1 MTDQNIIVHIL
12 GENKLSSVLSDVTG
26 DMGNLGNVMTGLFS
40 TVELVKTGFEALS
53 GVIAAGKSA
62 FIDYNAQMETTKIAL
77 TTLLGNADDAEAT
90 FRKLHRLAANTPFEF
105 PGLADAGKRLVAM
118 GFSAKGAQ
126 DALEASA
133 NAAAALGKGQEGI
146 DRIGLALGQTAVKAK
161 ASAEEMMQLAEVG
174 VNPYEILQN
183 KLGLTA
189 DQAANLGNQ
198 NISGRKVAE
207 ALVEGMQEQFAG
219 SSKALSDSFT
229 GMLATVKDDIAYI
242 LGDIGEPLFEALKE
256 PLSKIRD
263 FMADTVNSIND
274 IGLGATLKNML
285 GVEVI
290 NGALIVWQ
298 TLKQTVSGLAEVI
311 WSVLSAIANI
321 GIALINF
328 QTSINGFK
336 TALGEGSSFITAF
349 SAALAGTKTFL
360 DVLSEAITFVSD
372 KIANELMYVANE
384 SNESLNEL
392 SDTIADTV
400 SPAFEFVADVIEAV
414 IEAFAGFIGAIG
426 ELFDG
431 ISNITDSVLTALGGF
446 ADAIGTLFELALGG
460 VLSIAGD
467 FADGLYNLIVGGT
480 DDTANDSSSII
491 GSYIDYFCAA
501 FEGLQSS
508 LSSIWNA
515 IANTILSKVRWFV
528 DRILGILKELSGYAS
543 GIVDFIS
550 EKVSNISNKF
560 KANFDE
566 IKKGITDAT
575 KVKSGPAGSGGTSMW
590 RKEISSNGGGAGS
603 GGGRSSGGR
612 STGTSAAEK
621 AAKEAQK
628 WAEKIDKDWHDLNK
642 KLKKETESS
651 YAQAIATL
659 DDEYMKYY
667 KDIEEAKNRGIDTT
681 RLESTLSDY
690 YKRVTEKLKKSADD
704 ALADMRSKTELLR
717 ADLSQDFTIK
727 ADVQYSD
734 DLRKINED
742 IEKFKKSSLTNNLA
756 HNEAVEDLVTV
767 YKAQA
772 TLEASTKKINTE
784 FKGLTTEMSDKLKD
798 IKSLFDT
805 GSMDLGHYIDQQID
819 VYHGYTDRLEN
830 IAANVK
836 SKMDEAL
843 ANEDTVSFKAWQN
856 VLRDVNTELLEIK
869 KNLQDLGDGTYGENL
884 LNGIQTG
891 LGKLKTVKQS
901 VKQLGE
907 DIVSNLNSTFDDF
920 FNEAMTGKLK
930 SFGDYC
936 QSFFNSLAKSISSI
950 LSQIMTQWTINAV
963 LGMLGDTS
971 GFGKDF
977 FGLGKKATGGYV
989 SDIPKYAG
997 GGNTFLVGENGPEF
1011 VTLNGGGAQV
1021 TSTHTTQRQLSENT
1035 APNVTINVINQ
1046 TGTEAKAE
1054 TTAPKWDGESWV
1066 IGVVLNA
1073 VATNKNGMRSLI
1085 KGVATS

>member
-1 MTDQNIIVHIL
+1 MADQNIIVRIL
-12 GENKLSSVLSDVTG
+12 GENKLSGVLSNVAG

-53 GVIAAGKSA
+53 GVIYAGKSA

-274 IGLGATLKNML
+274 IGFGATLKDML
-285 GVEVI
+285 GVEAI
-290 NGALIVWQ
+290 NGALVVWQ

-311 WSVLSAIANI
+311 WSALSAIANI

-328 QTSINGFK
+328 QASISGLK
-336 TALGEGSSFITAF
+336 TALGEGSSLITAF
-349 SAALAGTKTFL
+349 SAALAGVKTFL
-360 DVLSEAITFVSD
+360 DVLSEAITFVAD
-372 KIANELMYVANE
+372 KITNELMYVANE

-392 SDTIADTV
+392 SDTIADTL

-480 DDTANDSSSII
+480 EDTANDSSSIV

-501 FEGLQSS
+501 FEGLKSS

-515 IANTILSKVRWFV
+515 IANTILSKVQWFV

-550 EKVSNISNKF
+550 EKVSNITTKF

-575 KVKSGPAGSGGTSMW
+575 KIKSGPTGSGGTSMW
-590 RKEISSNGGGAGS
+590 RKEISSSGAGAGGGK
-603 GGGRSSGGR
+603 SSGGR

-681 RLESTLSDY
+681 RLESILSDY

-756 HNEAVEDLVTV
+756 HNEAVEDVVAV
-767 YKAQA
+767 YEAQA
-772 TLEASTKKINTE
+772 NLEAATKKINTE
-784 FKGLTTEMSDKLKD
+784 FKGLTTEMSDKIKD

-805 GSMDLGHYIDQQID
+805 GSMDLGQYIDQQID
-819 VYHGYTDRLEN
+819 VYHGYTDRLES
-830 IAANVK
+830 IATNVK

-843 ANEDTVSFKAWQN
+843 ANEDTVAFKAWQN
-856 VLRDVNTELLEIK
+856 VLRDVNAELLEIK
-869 KNLQDLGDGTYGENL
+869 KSLQDLGDGTYSENL
-884 LNGIQTG
+884 FNGIQTG

-936 QSFFNSLAKSISSI
+936 QSFFNSLAKSISNI
-950 LSQIMTQWTINAV
+950 LSQIMTKWTVNAIS
-963 LGMLGDTS
+963 GMMGDTS
-971 GFGKDF
+971 GFLGGL
-977 FGLGKKATGGYV
+977 FGIGKKATGGYV
-989 SDIPKYAG
+989 TDIPKYAG

-1054 TTAPKWDGESWV
+1054 ATAPKWDGESWV

>member
-1 MTDQNIIVHIL
+1 MADQNIIVHIL

-53 GVIAAGKSA
+53 GVISAGKSA

-207 ALVEGMQEQFAG
+207 ALIEGMQEQFAG

-256 PLSKIRD
+256 PLSKVRD

-311 WSVLSAIANI
+311 WSALSAIANI

-360 DVLSEAITFVSD
+360 DVLSEAITFVAD

-392 SDTIADTV
+392 SDTIADTL

-414 IEAFAGFIGAIG
+414 IEAFAGFIDAIG
-426 ELFDG
+426 QLFDG
-431 ISNITDSVLTALGGF
+431 ISNITDSVLTALEGF

-480 DDTANDSSSII
+480 EDTANDSSSII

-501 FEGLQSS
+501 FEGLKSS
-508 LSSIWNA
+508 LNSIWNS
-515 IANTILSKVRWFV
+515 IANTILSKVQWFV

-550 EKVSNISNKF
+550 EKVSNITTKF
-560 KANFDE
+560 KANFDA

-575 KVKSGPAGSGGTSMW
+575 KIKSGPAGSGGTSMW
-590 RKEISSNGGGAGS
+590 RKEISP
-603 GGGRSSGGR
+603 SSAT
-612 STGTSAAEK
+612 SAGTSAAEK

-681 RLESTLSDY
+681 RLESILSDY

-704 ALADMRSKTELLR
+704 ALADMRSKTDLLR

-756 HNEAVEDLVTV
+756 HNEAVEDVVSV

-772 TLEASTKKINTE
+772 NLEAATKKINTE
-784 FKGLTTEMSDKLKD
+784 FKGLTTEMSDKIKD

-819 VYHGYTDRLEN
+819 VYHGYTDKLES
-830 IAANVK
+830 IATNVK
-836 SKMDEAL
+836 SKMDEAF
-843 ANEDTVSFKAWQN
+843 ANEDTVAFKAWQS

-869 KNLQDLGDGTYGENL
+869 KSLQDLGDGTYSENL
-884 LNGIQTG
+884 FNGIQAG

-920 FNEAMTGKLK
+920 FNEVMTGKLK

-936 QSFFNSLAKSISSI
+936 QSFFNSLAKSISNI
-950 LSQIMTQWTINAV
+950 LSQIMTQWTMNAV
-963 LGMLGDTS
+963 FGMLGNTS
-971 GFGKDF
+971 GFGGGF
-977 FGLGKKATGGYV
+977 FGLGGRATGGYV
-989 SDIPKYAG
+989 TDIPKYAG

-1021 TSTHTTQRQLSENT
+1021 TSTHTTQRQLNENT

-1046 TGTEAKAE
+1046 TGTESKAE